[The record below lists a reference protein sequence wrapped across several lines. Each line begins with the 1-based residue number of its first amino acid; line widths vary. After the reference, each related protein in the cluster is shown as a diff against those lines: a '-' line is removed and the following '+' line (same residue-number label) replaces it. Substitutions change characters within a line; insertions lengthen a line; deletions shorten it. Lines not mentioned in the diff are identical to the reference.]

1 MSAGKAKRMLI
12 HTKQGD
18 QWTTR
23 EFLSIADAKR
33 YLRANGT
40 KFKDEY
46 AFYTQDFGT
55 IVNDDKLIEIE
66 EAFEDEEKFEFF
78 GKIYIPLSSW
88 CLKNGIDY
96 KTGISLSASKKINTV
111 KIGRKGRIFVEESPI
126 NLPYKDRAINVDG
139 VSYIPL
145 SLWAER
151 NGVDYNKAHYLCR
164 KDLLKHI
171 EIPRNKLRKI
181 YVDERV
187 NYGKE

>member
-18 QWTTR
+18 EWTTR

-66 EAFEDEEKFEFF
+66 EAFENEEKFEFF

-96 KTGISLSASKKINTV
+96 KTGISLSASKKINTC
-111 KIGRKGRIFVEESPI
+111 GSTDSQ
-126 NLPYKDRAINVDG
+126 YAI
-139 VSYIPL
+139 SKL
-145 SLWAER
+145 SIRWQT
-151 NGVDYNKAHYLCR
+151 KAPPCSTLSTAR
-164 KDLLKHI
+164 
-171 EIPRNKLRKI
+171 
-181 YVDERV
+181 
-187 NYGKE
+187 